1 MAVTSKNKQEAI
13 KKFGGS
19 EINTGSIQTQVAL
32 LTLEINEITKH
43 VVKNPKDFSTKRG
56 LFQKVSR
63 RKSLLRYLEK
73 KDIEAYRKLIKNLGL
88 RN

>member
-1 MAVTSKNKQEAI
+1 MAVTSKQREEAI

-19 EINTGSIQTQVAL
+19 EINTGSIQTQIAL

-43 VVKNPKDFSTKRG
+43 VIKNPKDFSTKRG
-56 LFQKVSR
+56 LFQKVSK
-63 RKSLLRYLEK
+63 RKSLLRYLEN
-73 KDIEAYRKLIKNLGL
+73 KDIEAYRKLVKELNL